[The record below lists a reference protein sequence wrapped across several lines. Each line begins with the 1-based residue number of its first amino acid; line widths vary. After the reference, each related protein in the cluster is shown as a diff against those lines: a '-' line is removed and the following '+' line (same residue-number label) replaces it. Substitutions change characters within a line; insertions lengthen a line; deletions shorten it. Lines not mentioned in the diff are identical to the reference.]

1 MSDPAHPPP
10 RYSERLWP
18 GPLGWSLVPGFAVFV
33 VIALLPV
40 DVTAAAVAGTV
51 TLVVGVL
58 VAIVSSTRVRV
69 DDELRVG
76 AAHIP
81 VTALGDG
88 QVLDRA
94 GVRRALGPGSDARA
108 FVRVRAWIPSA
119 VLVDVTDPAD
129 PTPTWLVSSRR
140 PQALLSALRAAQAQA
155 HSVQTI

>member
-1 MSDPAHPPP
+1 MSDPAHPPQ
-10 RYSERLWP
+10 YTERLWP
-18 GPLGWSLVPGFAVFV
+18 GPLGWSFVPGFAVFV

-40 DVTAAAVAGTV
+40 DATAAVVAGTV
-51 TLVVGVL
+51 TLLVGVL
-58 VAIVSSTRVRV
+58 VAIISSTRVQV
-69 DDELRVG
+69 DDEFRVG

-88 QVLDRA
+88 RILDPT
-94 GVRRALGPGSDARA
+94 GVRRELGPGSDART
-108 FVRVRAWIPSA
+108 FVRIRAWIPGA

-129 PTPTWLVSSRR
+129 PTPSWLISSRR